1 MTRDREQVLAEYA
14 RGGEKTRGAEEDKA
28 RSSAHSLDCTEVA
41 RVQLPARRG
50 RGKREAVR
58 LRERAAVRADILR
71 DMPATATGVASKD
84 WTWIALGLMA
94 IAMGSAL
101 QASGAIGSHHVT
113 APLCRWAGVFLLAMF
128 ALRRRKLT
136 PWIFVAMVAGAELGF
151 DAPAFAVQL
160 RVFSDIFLRL
170 IKTIVAPLI
179 LATLVVGIAG
189 HGDLKGV
196 GRVGIKALVYFEVVT
211 TLALAVGL
219 LAINISKA
227 GVGLQGST
235 ANQIRSAAGASSAA
249 AASSATGPLPSA
261 APPAIHWD
269 DFLLHVFPENLAK
282 SIAEGQILQVAVF
295 AVFFGIALAT
305 LSEARRAPVMRLC
318 ESLSEVMFRFTNVVM
333 YFAPVGVG
341 AAMAY
346 TVGHMGLGVLV
357 NLGKLLL
364 PLYGAL
370 AVFAVC
376 VLLPVALLFRIP
388 VLRFLAAV
396 AEPATIAFA
405 TSTSEAALPSAM
417 EQMEALGV
425 PRSIVAFV
433 IPAGY
438 SFNLDGSTLYLAVA
452 SVFVAQAAGVALS
465 MGQQIAMMATLL
477 LTSKGVA
484 GVPRA
489 TLVVLLATASSFHLP
504 EWPVFVILGI
514 DALMDMVRTMVN
526 VVGNCLASV
535 VVARWEGQF
544 GTEAPSAVVVEG
556 ASL

>member
-1 MTRDREQVLAEYA
+1 MAKNLSRSELLLAA
-14 RGGEKTRGAEEDKA
+14 LALLLLGCGAA
-28 RSSAHSLDCTEVA
+28 AA
-41 RVQLPARRG
+41 ALPALHLAALALRWL
-50 RGKREAVR
+50 AV
-58 LRERAAVRADILR
+58 A
-71 DMPATATGVASKD
+71 
-84 WTWIALGLMA
+84 
-94 IAMGSAL
+94 
-101 QASGAIGSHHVT
+101 
-113 APLCRWAGVFLLAMF
+113 LLAVV
-128 ALRRRKLT
+128 ALRRRSLT

-151 DAPAFAVQL
+151 DAPQVAVQL

-179 LATLVVGIAG
+179 LATLIVGIAG

-196 GRVGIKALVYFEVVT
+196 GRMGIKALVYFEVVT
-211 TLALAVGL
+211 TLALGIGL
-219 LAINISKA
+219 LAINVSRA
-227 GVGLQGST
+227 GVGLAMPAVS
-235 ANQIRSAAGASSAA
+235 GAVQTV
-249 AASSATGPLPSA
+249 ASV
-261 APPAIHWD
+261 PPTRWD
-269 DFLLHVFPENLAK
+269 DFLLHIFPENLAK

-305 LSEARRAPVMRLC
+305 LSEAKRAPVLRLC

-341 AAMAY
+341 AAMAF

-364 PLYGAL
+364 TLYGAL
-370 AVFAVC
+370 ALFGVC
-376 VLLPVALLFRIP
+376 VLLPAALLFRVP
-388 VLRFLAAV
+388 VARFLAAV

-425 PRSIVAFV
+425 PRRIVAFV

-452 SVFVAQAAGVALS
+452 SIFVAQAAGIHLS
-465 MGQQIAMMATLL
+465 IGQQLLMMATLV

-489 TLVVLLATASSFHLP
+489 TLVVLLATASTFHLP
-504 EWPVFVILGI
+504 VEPIFVILGI
-514 DALMDMVRTMVN
+514 DALMDMARTMVN

-535 VVARWEGQF
+535 VVAKWEGQF
-544 GTEAPSAVVVEG
+544 GSEPASQTVLEG
-556 ASL
+556 AAS